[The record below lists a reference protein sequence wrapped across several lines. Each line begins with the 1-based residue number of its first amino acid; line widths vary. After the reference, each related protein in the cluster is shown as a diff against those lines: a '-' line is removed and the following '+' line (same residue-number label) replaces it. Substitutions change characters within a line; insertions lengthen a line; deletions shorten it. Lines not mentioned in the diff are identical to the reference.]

1 MAGVARSALE
11 LQAEADGED
20 GFGVQHVGIAAA
32 VFRSVDAIVTRYTW
46 SNPHTIVE
54 FNVADPSG
62 TGQTWNAECSSINML
77 GRKGWRSR
85 SLKVGDK
92 LKSSSTRTRRMTNL
106 AFWSAPP
113 SRMAWA

>member
-54 FNVADPSG
+54 FTVADPSG

-85 SLKVGDK
+85 SLGSVDEVPNPQTG
-92 LKSSSTRTRRMTNL
+92 
-106 AFWSAPP
+106 
-113 SRMAWA
+113 